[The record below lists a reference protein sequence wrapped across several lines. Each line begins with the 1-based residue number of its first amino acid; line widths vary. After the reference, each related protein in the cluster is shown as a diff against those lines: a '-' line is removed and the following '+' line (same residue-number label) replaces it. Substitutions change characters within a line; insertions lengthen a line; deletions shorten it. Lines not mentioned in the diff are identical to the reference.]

1 MEEVL
6 AILASFQNFGLRKP
20 KFCQRISHY
29 YRKSFSEFWASL
41 PCSAC
46 LDLDKSKAHSFL
58 SIIFKQRTS
67 CAFLCLIAVRRGVWL
82 RSCFIDWTKTEKQV
96 SGKAGAKFF
105 EDLIFCEGENET
117 WSFIPLSFDPQSNRR
132 ALPTIES
139 RYNLKIPKPTLEHLF
154 PTAVGVGDGSP
165 KAGRG
170 ENWKLISQF
179 QTQTTVCPQ
188 C

>member
-29 YRKSFSEFWASL
+29 YCKSFSEFWASL

-179 QTQTTVCPQ
+179 QTQTTVCPRR
-188 C
+188 